1 MPKPKSTKNAASQ
14 NNFFAIFSDIHANID
29 ALEAV
34 LEDIRAFPV
43 RGTFCLG
50 DIVGYGSEPAACV
63 NRVIDTCSVSVL
75 GNHEAMLLL
84 ADKILPEDWD
94 ISFRK
99 ALQIARDQVTM
110 EELGWVKALPITVD
124 LDPITLSHASLNEPT
139 HFNYLD
145 RTTEA
150 EAHFAAQTTFIAFNG
165 HTHVPALWEENP
177 RTRGCRCLTPGEKPV
192 KLDPKKRYCVNVGS
206 VGQPRDG
213 DARASYGLYDY
224 EKRILVMR
232 RVKYDVVK
240 AQARFRKAGLPE
252 HNAARLAKG
261 E

>member
-1 MPKPKSTKNAASQ
+1 MPNTKSAKIATNP

-34 LEDIRAFPV
+34 LKDIGTFPV
-43 RGTFCLG
+43 RGILCLG
-50 DIVGYGSEPAACV
+50 DIVGYGSEPGACV
-63 NRVIDTCSVSVL
+63 NRVMETCSVSVL

-99 ALQIARDQVTM
+99 ALQVAKEQVGDHEM
-110 EELGWVKALPITVD
+110 AWVKSLPITVD
-124 LDPITLSHASLNEPT
+124 LDPITLSHASLYEPT

-145 RTTEA
+145 HITEA
-150 EAHFAAQTTFIAFNG
+150 EAHFQAQTTYIGFNG
-165 HTHVPALWEENP
+165 HTHVPSIWEENP
-177 RTRGCRCLTPGEKPV
+177 RTFGCRCLTPGDKPV
-192 KLDPKKRYCVNVGS
+192 KLDASKRYCVNVGS

-213 DARASYGLYDY
+213 DVRASYALYDY
-224 EKRILVMR
+224 EKNLLLMR
-232 RVKYDVVK
+232 RVQYDVAK
-240 AQARFRKAGLPE
+240 AQARFRKACLPD
-252 HNAARLAKG
+252 HNSKRLKKG